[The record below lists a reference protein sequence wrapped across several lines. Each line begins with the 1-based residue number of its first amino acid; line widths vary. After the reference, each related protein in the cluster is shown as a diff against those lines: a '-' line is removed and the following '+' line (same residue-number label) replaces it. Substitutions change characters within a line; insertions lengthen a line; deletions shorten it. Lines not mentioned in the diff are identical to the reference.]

1 MVKSIDNDGKQ
12 IGGNELLSKLTK
24 GVFWNCDLSKFDY
37 LEDKEY
43 IIKRII
49 EAGLEND
56 EVIMWYLYSYE
67 DIKNVA
73 VNIEYLDEEKVIYM
87 SFVLKIDEKEF
98 KCYKKKPW
106 YRK

>member
-1 MVKSIDNDGKQ
+1 MDKYTDDKSIQAHD
-12 IGGNELLSKLTK
+12 LLLKLTK
-24 GVFWNCDLSKFDY
+24 AVFWNCDIDKLDY
-37 LEDKEY
+37 LRDKNF

-49 EAGLEND
+49 DAGLEND
-56 EVIMWYLYSYE
+56 EIIMWRLYSYD

-73 VNIEYLDEEKVIYM
+73 LNMEDMHEEAVTYM
-87 SFVLKIDEKEF
+87 AFVLKVKESEF

>member
-1 MVKSIDNDGKQ
+1 MNKDEKSIQAKK
-12 IGGNELLSKLTK
+12 LLLQLTK
-24 GVFWNCDLSKFDY
+24 EVFWNYEINNLDFLR
-37 LEDKEY
+37 DKSI

-56 EVIMWYLYSYE
+56 EIIMWKLYSYNE
-67 DIKNVA
+67 IKKVA
-73 VNIEYLDEEKVIYM
+73 INMEYLEEEQIIYM
-87 SFVLKIDEKEF
+87 AFVLKIKESEF

>member
-1 MVKSIDNDGKQ
+1 MNKN
-12 IGGNELLSKLTK
+12 GNNGQELLFKLTK
-24 GVFWNCDLSKFDY
+24 EVFWGCDLTKFDY
-37 LEDKEY
+37 KRDKEY

-56 EVIMWYLYSYE
+56 EIIMWELYTYE

-73 VNIEYLDEEKVIYM
+73 VNIEYLDADIVTYM
-87 SFVLKIDEKEF
+87 AFVLKIEESEF

>member
-1 MVKSIDNDGKQ
+1 MKTDDNTIQ
-12 IGGNELLSKLTK
+12 NNNLLLKLTK
-24 GVFWNCDLSKFDY
+24 EAFWNCDISKFDY
-37 LEDKEY
+37 LRDKDY

-56 EVIMWYLYSYE
+56 EIIMWKLYPYE

-73 VNIEYLDEEKVIYM
+73 LNLEYLDKEKVTYM
-87 SFVLKIDEKEF
+87 AFVLKVKENEF

-106 YRK
+106 HRK